1 MVSGAVLASAILVFA
16 GANPAHAPEVDELSI
31 AAFQNSSFP
40 GEIAAVETSYDIET
54 GINPT
59 SLEIDVPTPNFVE
72 LAKVAVTEAIAEA
85 PVVLEPITGDQITAI
100 GDSLM
105 VGATPFMEELLP
117 GITIDGR
124 VGRPMPEGMAILDDL
139 LAQDAVGDYVVL
151 GLATNAG
158 VTMAQFDE
166 IINKIGPDR
175 TLIVVNA
182 WGDRSW
188 IPGGNDEIALA
199 DQAYGSQLIVA
210 DWYNL
215 ILENQDFIGPDGI
228 HANEVGKQA
237 YANLVMDALDTAS
250 QLS

>member
-1 MVSGAVLASAILVFA
+1 MVTGAALASAILVFA
-16 GANPAHAPEVDELSI
+16 GANPAHAPEVDELSV
-31 AAFQNSSFP
+31 AAYQSSSFV
-40 GEIAAVETSYDIET
+40 GEVAAVETSYEIET
-54 GINPT
+54 GISPT
-59 SLEIDVPTPNFVE
+59 NFSIEVPQANFIE
-72 LAKVAVTEAIAEA
+72 LAKVAVTEAAAEA
-85 PVVLEPITGDQITAI
+85 AVAPEPLTGDRVTAI

-117 GITIDGR
+117 GISIDGR
-124 VGRPMPEGMAILDDL
+124 VGRPMPEGMGILDDL
-139 LAQDAVGDYVVL
+139 LAQGAVGDYVVL

-158 VTMAQFDE
+158 VTVSQFDE

-175 TLIVVNA
+175 TLVVVNA

-188 IPGGNDEIALA
+188 IPGGNDEITEA
-199 DQAYGSQLIVA
+199 DAKYGDQLVVA

-215 ILENQDFIGPDGI
+215 ILEHQDYIGPDGI

-250 QLS
+250 QLR